1 MKRIIFLFFIV
12 LILFFNSNVY
22 AICDTTHI
30 NRLKGIASNV
40 QFTYEHNVYGSLDDE
55 DAILSS
61 VYNIIVT
68 GLTEEI
74 YVMDDSGNNYYYS
87 DLNQDGTLYITTSS
101 GKRNFYIF
109 SKTCARTLL
118 YTKTLDLPTFN
129 FNSLS
134 DECQK
139 EEFKELDICVEFLDD
154 EKEIIS
160 GEEFEQVIEEVK
172 NERRSMLEKIVNFIK
187 GNVLYVGI
195 GLFIIVLISVLLL
208 VRYRKRSVLE

>member
-1 MKRIIFLFFIV
+1 MKRIIFLFFVV
-12 LILFFNSNVY
+12 LILFFDSNVY

-30 NRLKGIASNV
+30 SRLKGIASNV

-55 DAILSS
+55 DGILSS

-87 DLNQDGTLYITTSS
+87 DLNQDGVLNINTSS

-118 YTKTLDLPTFN
+118 YTKVLDLPTFN

-154 EKEIIS
+154 EEENIS
-160 GEEFEQVIEEVK
+160 SEEFEQVIEQVN
-172 NERRSMLEKIVNFIK
+172 NERRGVLSKVVNFVK
-187 GNVLYVGI
+187 NNLLYVGI
-195 GLFIIVLISVLLL
+195 GLGVIVLISVLLL